1 MVSGGH
7 TSKDSTNDVIRDAD
21 LQKHKEQTE
30 VMKVLLSK
38 YKKMELLLDAYEKTH
53 STMEEQAR

>member
-1 MVSGGH
+1 M
-7 TSKDSTNDVIRDAD
+7 TRDAD

-38 YKKMELLLDAYEKTH
+38 YKKMELLLASYEQTH

>member
-1 MVSGGH
+1 MVRGAQIY
-7 TSKDSTNDVIRDAD
+7 TDSANDITRDAD

-38 YKKMELLLDAYEKTH
+38 YKKMELLLDSYEQTH

>member
-1 MVSGGH
+1 MVRGEYMSI
-7 TSKDSTNDVIRDAD
+7 DSTNVVTRDAD
-21 LQKHKEQTE
+21 LQKHKDQTE